1 MLLHHGHPIYESH
14 EQIAYIDAQLGAPS
28 APRLVPDAASHPDEA
43 AECQRWVHLSS
54 MTDFTPAG
62 PAKTLGNCIPP
73 ITFPLF
79 VQMMRKVDTEQIQ
92 YGLDHHPIKD
102 RPRTF
107 MAFKQG
113 GIEVFR
119 DGPFHDA
126 VRGARDAMRAH
137 LVTLSEQLQASGGPF
152 LLGSDLCLGDVGMM
166 SIMERL
172 RVTDNEFLWA
182 GLEAVE
188 KCVAG
193 LRLCCGCCAADVWLS
208 VVCMAVCGCVCVCVC
223 GCVCVVVCVCVC
235 VCGCVCVCV
244 CMAVCVWLCV
254 CIWLCVVVCAGIG
267 QRCNSAAATKT
278 HLWRTR
284 TQTSC
289 SVRLRSRPPKL
300 SMSGT
305 AKYSRSS
312 LLEQPCFTA

>member
-1 MLLHHGHPIYESH
+1 MTLYHNALSMCSGKVRVCLAEKSVPYESRHIELVETQWYQNVSPEFLQVNPGGTVPVLLHHGHPIYESH
-14 EQIAYIDAQLGAPS
+14 EQIAYIDAHLGAPS
-28 APRLVPDAASHPDEA
+28 APGLVPDAATHPVEA

-54 MTDFTPAG
+54 MTDFSPAG

-79 VQMMRKVDTEQIQ
+79 VQMLKKVDTEQIQ

-107 MAFKQG
+107 MAFKLG

-126 VRGARDAMRAH
+126 VRGARDAMRVH
-137 LVTLSEQLQASGGPF
+137 LETLSEQLQASGGPF
-152 LLGSDLCLGDVGMM
+152 LLGSDLCLGDVGLM

-188 KCVAG
+188 KYWAALQQRRSYQDALVAHSHPNVVFG
-193 LRLCCGCCAADVWLS
+193 EAEIKAAKAEHEWYRKVF
-208 VVCMAVCGCVCVCVC
+208 
-223 GCVCVVVCVCVC
+223 
-235 VCGCVCVCV
+235 
-244 CMAVCVWLCV
+244 
-254 CIWLCVVVCAGIG
+254 
-267 QRCNSAAATKT
+267 
-278 HLWRTR
+278 
-284 TQTSC
+284 
-289 SVRLRSRPPKL
+289 
-300 SMSGT
+300 
-305 AKYSRSS
+305 
-312 LLEQPCFTA
+312 EE

>member
-14 EQIAYIDAQLGAPS
+14 EQIAYIDAQLGASS

-208 VVCMAVCGCVCVCVC
+208 VVCMAVCGCVCRYWAALQQRRSYQDALVAHSHPN
-223 GCVCVVVCVCVC
+223 VVF
-235 VCGCVCVCV
+235 GE
-244 CMAVCVWLCV
+244 AE
-254 CIWLCVVVCAGIG
+254 IK
-267 QRCNSAAATKT
+267 AAKAEHEWYRK
-278 HLWRTR
+278 
-284 TQTSC
+284 
-289 SVRLRSRPPKL
+289 VF
-300 SMSGT
+300 
-305 AKYSRSS
+305 
-312 LLEQPCFTA
+312 EE

>member
-137 LVTLSEQLQASGGPF
+137 LVTLSQQLQASGGPF

-182 GLEAVE
+182 GNEAVE

-193 LRLCCGCCAADVWLS
+193 LRLCCGP
-208 VVCMAVCGCVCVCVC
+208 
-223 GCVCVVVCVCVC
+223 
-235 VCGCVCVCV
+235 
-244 CMAVCVWLCV
+244 
-254 CIWLCVVVCAGIG
+254 
-267 QRCNSAAATKT
+267 SA
-278 HLWRTR
+278 TR
-284 TQTSC
+284 LTS
-289 SVRLRSRPPKL
+289 
-300 SMSGT
+300 G
-305 AKYSRSS
+305 
-312 LLEQPCFTA
+312 